1 MQYANYLDK
10 TVLFN
15 ISIDS
20 KLHGNNSSVKIQNI
34 SYP

>member
-10 TVLFN
+10 TVSFN

-20 KLHGNNSSVKIQNI
+20 KFHDNNSSFKIQNI
-34 SYP
+34 S